1 MANLETKELKGD
13 ACKQLGNEVA
23 KSLRKLRGSQIE
35 LMLFLII
42 LIGNHKKHQDDNLA
56 TQTEEAKK
64 VLNFLE
70 ITSAEDAAVDLKKR
84 VEELAKN
91 LADYEK

>member
-1 MANLETKELKGD
+1 
-13 ACKQLGNEVA
+13 
-23 KSLRKLRGSQIE
+23 
-35 LMLFLII
+35 
-42 LIGNHKKHQDDNLA
+42 NHKKHQDDYLA

-91 LADYEK
+91 FAD